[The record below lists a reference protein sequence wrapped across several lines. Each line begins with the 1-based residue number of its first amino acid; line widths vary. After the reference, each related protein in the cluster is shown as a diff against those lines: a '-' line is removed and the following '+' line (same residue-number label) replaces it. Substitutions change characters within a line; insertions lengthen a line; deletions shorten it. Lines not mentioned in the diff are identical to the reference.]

1 MTHLEWVIAIGSGV
15 ITLAVVIAAS
25 ENEKRLNRIIQLLI
39 VANRQRDGDYD
50 R

>member
-1 MTHLEWVIAIGSGV
+1 MTHLEWVIVCVGAAIAFCIIV
-15 ITLAVVIAAS
+15 AAS